1 MSGARAATGGESDDE
16 EEPVLGDF
24 NGDGKKDVASIVVN
38 LVGQTSNYSI
48 SVLLGNGDGTF
59 QTATLTATPGNAD
72 DPIVAG
78 DVNGDGKDDIIMVHP
93 QSELCASG
101 KSGAHPLNCSGS
113 SIDVLISNGDGGA
126 PSSR

>member
-1 MSGARAATGGESDDE
+1 M
-16 EEPVLGDF
+16 LGDF

-38 LVGQTSNYSI
+38 RWGKPQLFDLP
-48 SVLLGNGDGTF
+48 VLLGNGDGTF

-93 QSELCASG
+93 QSDCSAGREQG
-101 KSGAHPLNCSGS
+101 GGAANRLNCSGS
-113 SIDVLISNGDGGA
+113 SIDVLISNGDGTFAA
-126 PSSR
+126 PVNYPIPTTDWRAAC